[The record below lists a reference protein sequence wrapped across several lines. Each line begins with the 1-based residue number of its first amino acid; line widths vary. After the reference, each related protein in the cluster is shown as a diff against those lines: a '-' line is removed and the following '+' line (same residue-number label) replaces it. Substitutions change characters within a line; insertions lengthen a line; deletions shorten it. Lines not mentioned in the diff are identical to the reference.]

1 MSSIHVIHGTVEHG
15 DRRGRELGFPTANID
30 ISHVSRY
37 RESDLT
43 GVWAG
48 WVKDSATGN
57 SFASTVSVGRRPTFY
72 DRQGPLL
79 VEAFLLDFAG
89 DLYERS
95 LEVHLDRFIR
105 GQQDFGSLSELIDCM
120 ETDVTVTRMHAAE
133 SRTLTA
139 SATAHD

>member
-30 ISHVSRY
+30 ISDVSRS
-37 RESDLT
+37 RETDLT

-48 WVKDSATGN
+48 RVEDSATGN
-57 SFASTVSVGRRPTFY
+57 SFVSTVSVGRRPTFY

-89 DLYERS
+89 DLYERN
-95 LEVHLDRFIR
+95 LEVHLERFIR
-105 GQQDFGSLSELIDCM
+105 GQQDFASLDELIDCM
-120 ETDVTVTRMHAAE
+120 ETDVSVTRMYAAE
-133 SRTLTA
+133 SRKLTA
-139 SATAHD
+139 GVTVSD